1 MPNIDDINK
10 LGALIYTL
18 GNKPLAKNISKKDVD
33 KYHSIFTQ
41 DVLDTIMP
49 IANTE
54 HDVPS
59 LDDLENS
66 DDLDELG
73 LPKDLNSDNSKT
85 DDLEN
90 DENDIDN
97 VSLPNEGDILDGLD
111 SDGNIDDAPLPKS
124 ISDEN
129 ETSDDNIDD
138 LLDGLDTTE
147 DGGDSTLAGQNK
159 ENTDISD
166 ASDDGIDGA
175 TENPPDISDVDIDD
189 VFSSITENI
198 SDLADDEIINAA
210 DNEIPNSDISDDLK
224 EIIDES
230 PSQNDEDDTS
240 SDLDSYFDEGAK
252 NENKDIENY
261 FENEKQSDYL
271 PSDSDADTA
280 ETSTDEDLTALKDG
294 MTEEDNDI
302 LSNFDDIINPFEN
315 DDTISMPEDETD
327 LKDETKEESIAKDID
342 DTNIDDTNIETPL
355 DVLDEND
362 IDLPSSDA
370 AGGKN
375 TEENALSDDMELPSI
390 DEIDKIYGEK
400 EETKSESEDIEIP
413 AVSDEIE
420 NKYKNIE
427 KQLTKSDIEKIVY
440 EMQLLP
446 DTTQRYVTDIILN
459 DKLDES
465 DMTKL
470 LVALGTGAGA
480 KAVADIIKDCLGVS
494 IHYDSEH
501 KSKTKNIKEIF
512 FGNYLPVAGAVSVIL
527 LMLFLIFNFVYRPLR
542 SASYFKKGYEV
553 LQKSD
558 YESAERNFAKGD
570 KIRPK
575 QIKWYNKYAR
585 AYIDRMSFEHAKN
598 KLDKAI
604 AIKSR
609 DFQTRMTLGYYYQ
622 KRAENDY
629 SEDIYIEGENMYND
643 MLIFTR
649 KRKDV
654 VQLYDGLGRL
664 QISRA
669 DTLGEKD
676 YYNKA
681 FDTYKAMI
689 AKTGD
694 GVLPRKMGMLIKIK
708 QDDYE
713 QVKYQRERINR
724 MKKNYFDDDVYPEL
738 AQYLL
743 NKDELFDART
753 LLEKILFKNPTNV
766 PSLISLADYYIRINH
781 YDTAI
786 KILSVNVMK
795 EYDKNT
801 FMRGREYAH
810 NMLGQAYYTMREY
823 GSAMK
828 EFQNALAINSLYA
841 DANYN
846 MGNIYFYQENDYQ
859 KAENN
864 YLIAY
869 ANMREE
875 YMPLNLNYNLGWI
888 AYNKK
893 EYDTSFAYFYKIFDK
908 VRGNAV
914 LSYAIGNTLVH
925 LDKENLA
932 LGFYIEAL
940 NILLERKRMLGT
952 MYMVANKEFFV
963 LNYLASLYNNIGV
976 ANIRKFTK
984 TGDSA
989 FEKDGFVS
997 FVKSA
1002 ECFDQV
1008 RIARRELLMDETR
1021 AVNVENQEFGIAT
1034 YNLVMLQT
1042 KRPLY
1047 QSIKPDD
1054 YIPKD
1059 MYYVD

>member
-18 GNKPLAKNISKKDVD
+18 GNKPLARNISKKDVNG
-33 KYHSIFTQ
+33 YHSIFTQ

-49 IANTE
+49 VANTE
-54 HDVPS
+54 HNVPS
-59 LDDLENS
+59 LDDLDKS
-66 DDLDELG
+66 DDLKEPDLS
-73 LPKDLNSDNSKT
+73 KDLNADNSKSDDLKNNENNT
-85 DDLEN
+85 DDA
-90 DENDIDN
+90 
-97 VSLPNEGDILDGLD
+97 SLPNERDILDSLD
-111 SDGNIDDAPLPKS
+111 EVPLPKS
-124 ISDEN
+124 ISGEN

-138 LLDGLDTTE
+138 LLGGLDTTE
-147 DGGDSTLAGQNK
+147 DGGDSNLAGQNK
-159 ENTDISD
+159 ENTDLLD
-166 ASDDGIDGA
+166 ASDDGIADSI
-175 TENPPDISDVDIDD
+175 ENPPDISDVNIDD
-189 VFSSITENI
+189 VFSSITEDI
-198 SDLADDEIINAA
+198 SDLADNAIINAA
-210 DNEIPNSDISDDLK
+210 DDETSTGDISDDLK

-230 PSQNDEDDTS
+230 PSQNDEDDIS
-240 SDLDSYFDEGAK
+240 SDLDRYFDEGAK

-261 FENEKQSDYL
+261 FEDEKQSDY
-271 PSDSDADTA
+271 PSSDGDADTA
-280 ETSTDEDLTALKDG
+280 ETLTEEDLTVLKDAAKG
-294 MTEEDNDI
+294 EDNDI

-315 DDTISMPEDETD
+315 DDTLLMPEDEND
-327 LKDETKEESIAKDID
+327 LKDETKEESTAKDID
-342 DTNIDDTNIETPL
+342 DTNKEIPP
-355 DVLDEND
+355 DVLGEND
-362 IDLPSSDA
+362 IDLPSSDF
-370 AGGKN
+370 AGGEN
-375 TEENALSDDMELPSI
+375 TEENALSGDMKLPSI

-400 EETKSESEDIEIP
+400 EETKSEFEDIEIP

-420 NKYKNIE
+420 SKYKNIDE
-427 KQLTKSDIEKIVY
+427 QLTESDIEKIMR
-440 EMQLLP
+440 EMRLLP
-446 DTTQRYVTDIILN
+446 NTTQRYVTDIILN

-494 IHYDSEH
+494 IHDDAER
-501 KSKTKNIKEIF
+501 KSKTRNIKEIF
-512 FGNYLPVAGAVSVIL
+512 FGHYLSFTAKIAGVVSVIFL
-527 LMLFLIFNFVYRPLR
+527 LLFLIFNFVYRPLR
-542 SASYFKKGYEV
+542 SASYFKKGYDV

-558 YESAERNFAKGD
+558 YESAEINFAKGD
-570 KIRPK
+570 KIRPN

-585 AYIDRMSFEHAKN
+585 AYIDRLAFEYAKN
-598 KLDKAI
+598 KIDKAI

-609 DFQTRMTLGYYYQ
+609 DFKTRMTLGYYYQ
-622 KRAENDY
+622 RLAENDY

-643 MLIFTR
+643 MLIFTK

-669 DTLGEKD
+669 DTLDQKD

-681 FDTYKAMI
+681 FDTYKEMI

-724 MKKNYFDDDVYPEL
+724 MKKNYFDYEVYPEL
-738 AQYLL
+738 AKYLL

-781 YDTAI
+781 HDTAI

-795 EYDKNT
+795 EYDKNI

-984 TGDSA
+984 MGDSS

-1008 RIARRELLMDETR
+1008 RVARRELLLEETR
-1021 AVNVENQEFGIAT
+1021 VVNVENQEFGIAT

-1047 QSIKPDD
+1047 KSIKPDD